1 MNKQQLALLALLKTK
16 FTGVAD
22 AILEKIATKK
32 GANITDEQVNSVA
45 EGVTFQNIIDSHAD
59 SRVNEAT
66 ASAVANYEKKHN
78 IKDGKPVE
86 TAKKE
91 EKKEQGGDET
101 PEWAKPLIE
110 ANKAMQEKIAQMEGE
125 KTADSRKSQLLEA
138 IKGTSDV
145 FKARYQKD
153 FDRMNFKDDAD
164 FAEWL
169 EDAKKDAV
177 NFQQQDINDT
187 VAGRKDYKEKTEEE
201 YKKMFESSLEQSDN
215 TPAGAV
221 KLDI

>member
-16 FTGVAD
+16 FAGVAD

-32 GANITDEQVNSVA
+32 GANITDEQVNSIA
-45 EGVTFQNIIDSHAD
+45 EGITFQNIIDSHAD

-66 ASAVANYEKKHN
+66 ASAVANYEKKHGL
-78 IKDGKPVE
+78 KDGKTVE
-86 TAKKE
+86 GGKQV
-91 EKKEQGGDET
+91 EKKEPENDT
-101 PEWAKPLIE
+101 PEWAKSIIE
-110 ANKAMQEKIAQMEGE
+110 TNKALQDKIAQMENE
-125 KTADSRKSQLLEA
+125 KTVGSRKSQLIEA
-138 IKGTSDV
+138 IDGTSDV

-177 NFQQQDINDT
+177 NFKQQGINDT
-187 VAGRKDYKEKTEEE
+187 VAGNRRDFVEKTQEE
-201 YKKMFESSLEQSDN
+201 YEKMFNPETTENSGS
-215 TPAGAV
+215 V
-221 KLDI
+221 KLDL

>member
-16 FTGVAD
+16 FAGVAD

-32 GANITDEQVNSVA
+32 GANITDEQVNSIA
-45 EGVTFQNIIDSHAD
+45 EGISFQNIIDSHAD

-66 ASAVANYEKKHN
+66 ASAVANYEKKHG
-78 IKDGKPVE
+78 IKDGKAVGGGKQE
-86 TAKKE
+86 DKKE
-91 EKKEQGGDET
+91 PEEDA
-101 PEWAKPLIE
+101 PEWAKSIIDT
-110 ANKAMQEKIAQMEGE
+110 NKALQDKIAQMEGE
-125 KTADSRKSQLLEA
+125 KTAGSRKSQLIEA
-138 IKGTSDV
+138 INGTSEV

-177 NFQQQDINDT
+177 NFKQQDINDA
-187 VAGRKDYKEKTEEE
+187 VAGKREYKEKTEEE
-201 YKKMFESSLEQSDN
+201 YKKMFENSEDADN